1 MPRKLRPFSGQA
13 VNLRQKT
20 SQKLAVKLPE
30 LFPFFLQAVFILHLP
45 SGLRL
50 FMSSIGKQSL
60 LNIEEAPLFFRQ
72 MQEGI
77 PIRNKAI
84 VIFE

>member
-30 LFPFFLQAVFILHLP
+30 LFLFFLQAVSILHLL
-45 SGLRL
+45 SGFRL
-50 FMSSIGKQSL
+50 FVSSIGKQSL
-60 LNIEEAPLFFRQ
+60 LNIEETPLFFRQ

-77 PIRNKAI
+77 PIRNKTI